1 MTIDDLLALL
11 AAEYAQGLDEAKQ
24 PLNELIAQSA
34 TGAPLRRSAMHEDCA
49 LFVAKSIAAADLVG
63 LVGLSLFLSHAQD
76 ALAAMDEADDAA
88 RQIELAKW
96 CIDALDVAK
105 VTIDSPAAPEIVEL
119 ALMHA
124 SQSPLAPSAAWLDE
138 LAVALMQPAALPM
151 DEDDLAQNTFDP
163 VTQDDISLATDNADP
178 DLLSSM
184 LHDAPRQ
191 LERLYR
197 DLNAFAADS
206 NAAAGSLAE
215 AQRVAHTLKGSG
227 NIIGI
232 PGVAR
237 LAHRL
242 EDTLV
247 WLDSGE
253 PIAAQARAC
262 AARDAILAC
271 ETLQQMTAH
280 LADEDAAPSHALA
293 ALERMQEWAQKIH
306 LGEADEFA
314 PLAVNIATL
323 AQPFEP
329 AQVTAVA
336 GAKTSSSDSA
346 AIRVST
352 EQVGRLVKRAGQSLA
367 NVQRNSQT
375 LRDIDE
381 RLRTAQS
388 RQQALNAKLEELQRT
403 VDRQV
408 VALQERRD
416 VEGEFDPLELDR
428 YDTLHVLSRIVA
440 EAVQDQVELT
450 QEVRESTARLMNDL
464 REEQREL
471 RQQHKELLDA
481 RLISFGSLAPRLR
494 RNVAQTSASLGKS
507 AKLEIVG
514 EDTTVDADVLSR
526 LTEPLLHLLRNAVDH
541 GIESPNERESNGKPA
556 AATVRL
562 LCSRDGQF
570 VRIELSDDGRGL
582 DEGAIIAKAMDV
594 GLISPETSLGTS
606 DIHSLILQRG
616 FSTKADVSDVSG
628 RGIGLDIVND
638 RVKAMKGQLTIA
650 SSAGRGTSFV
660 MRVPVSS
667 GLAASVIA
675 QCAVERVAISS
686 DQIYTVLPPGSVAAD
701 AHFVD
706 YANTRAPIVSLA
718 AWLGFVDDAHV
729 DLSSVSLIVARGADG
744 IVALAV
750 DRVIEVRE
758 LVLQDVGGLLR
769 RIAGIQTGALTD
781 SGTPLFVI
789 DVASLE
795 ARARSG
801 VMMSAA
807 LSLQQR
813 AAVNRVRILVVDDAL
828 SARRAVQHV
837 FEDQGFE
844 VHVASDGFEALEVLR
859 RQSISLVA
867 TDLEMP
873 NLNGLDLTRRMREV
887 PAWFSI
893 PVVMITSRGGERHRQ
908 VAIDV
913 GVDAYLMKPFS
924 DADLLTNAKRLL
936 QTERAAA

>member
-24 PLNELIAQSA
+24 PLIALTAQSA
-34 TGAPLRRSAMHEDCA
+34 SGAPLRRVATHDDCA

-63 LVGLSLFLSHAQD
+63 LVGLSMFLSHTQD
-76 ALAAMDEADDAA
+76 VLVAMDDSDAQ
-88 RQIELAKW
+88 RQVELARW
-96 CIDALDVAK
+96 CLDALDVAK
-105 VTIDSPAAPEIVEL
+105 VTVDSPNAPDIVEMT
-119 ALMHA
+119 LMHA
-124 SQSPLAPSAAWLDE
+124 MQSPLAPSSPWLDE
-138 LAVALMQPAALPM
+138 LAIALMQPAALPM

-163 VTQDDISLATDNADP
+163 VTEDDTSLAVDDADP
-178 DLLSSM
+178 DLLASM

-197 DLNAFAADS
+197 DLTTFAASADS
-206 NAAAGSLAE
+206 APGSLAE

-253 PIAAQARAC
+253 DIAPLSRAC
-262 AARDAILAC
+262 ATRDAILAC

-280 LADEDAAPSHALA
+280 LAGEDAAPEHALA
-293 ALERMQEWAQKIH
+293 ALERMQDWAQKIH
-306 LGEADEFA
+306 LGEANDFA
-314 PLAVNIATL
+314 PAAVNIATV
-323 AQPFEP
+323 APMFEP
-329 AQVTAVA
+329 AQAVA
-336 GAKTSSSDSA
+336 VASKGTSDSA
-346 AIRVST
+346 SIRVSS
-352 EQVGRLVKRAGQSLA
+352 EQVGKLVKRAGQSLA
-367 NVQRNSQT
+367 NVQRNAQS

-381 RLRTAQS
+381 RLRTAQT

-416 VEGEFDPLELDR
+416 EQGEFDPLELDR

-450 QEVRESTARLMNDL
+450 HEVRENTARLMNDL
-464 REEQREL
+464 RDEQREL

-494 RNVAQTSASLGKS
+494 RNVAQTGASLGKNVN
-507 AKLEIVG
+507 LEIVG

-541 GIESPNERESNGKPA
+541 GVESADVRESNGKSA

-570 VRIELSDDGRGL
+570 VRIELSDDGGGL
-582 DEGAIIAKAMDV
+582 DEAAIVAKAIDA
-594 GLISPETSLGTS
+594 GLLAPETTLGAS

-638 RVKAMKGQLTIA
+638 RIKAMKGQLTIA
-650 SSAGRGTSFV
+650 STAGQGTSFV

-667 GLAASVIA
+667 GLASSVIA
-675 QCAVERVAISS
+675 QVSVERVAISS
-686 DQIYTVLPPGSVAAD
+686 DQIYTVLPPGSVAQD
-701 AHFVD
+701 ASFVD
-706 YANTRAPIVSLA
+706 YADMRAPIVSLA
-718 AWLGFVDDAHV
+718 KWLGFVEDAHV
-729 DLSSVSLIVARGADG
+729 DLSAASLIIARGTDG
-744 IVALAV
+744 AVALAV
-750 DRVIEVRE
+750 DRVVEVRE

-781 SGTPLFVI
+781 SGMPLFVI
-789 DVASLE
+789 DVAALE
-795 ARARSG
+795 ARAKSG
-801 VMMSAA
+801 VVMSAA
-807 LSLQQR
+807 LTLQQR
-813 AAVNRVRILVVDDAL
+813 AAVNRIRILVVDDAL
-828 SARRAVQHV
+828 SARRAVQHA

-859 RQSISLVA
+859 RQTISLVA

-887 PAWFSI
+887 PNWASI

-908 VAIDV
+908 TAVDV
-913 GVDAYLMKPFS
+913 GVDAYLTKPFS
-924 DADLLTNAKRLL
+924 DADLLANAKRLL
-936 QTERAAA
+936 QTERVAA